1 MWSDAN
7 LIQLSLKKKT
17 IHYLAFTNHCR
28 ESADR
33 LSQIATAK
41 HVAERVVIRCL
52 ERRETE

>member
-7 LIQLSLKKKT
+7 LIQLSLKT
-17 IHYLAFTNHCR
+17 STHYLALTDHCR
-28 ESADR
+28 VDR

-41 HVAERVVIRCL
+41 HVAEKIAIRSL